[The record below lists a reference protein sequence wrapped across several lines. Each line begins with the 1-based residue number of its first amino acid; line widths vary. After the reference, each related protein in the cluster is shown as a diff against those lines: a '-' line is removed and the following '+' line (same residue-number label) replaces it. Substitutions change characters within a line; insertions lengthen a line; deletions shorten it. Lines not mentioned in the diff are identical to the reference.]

1 MSLKANDTGL
11 TYNTSQS
18 FGLDQVSDF
27 SSFTWDGI
35 SLSAQDIPS
44 VSLNRYVDNKS
55 GEGAF
60 NSLFKLKDKR
70 TLTLNLRY
78 AGDDLHYQNQKNSSI
93 FVDDNLYQDF
103 SEKVQAAVYSNSLM
117 GKIKLE
123 NNTEKVYFL
132 DDFTFN
138 SKFYHKHFGLEDNFD
153 GAQKQNQPIIS

>member
-1 MSLKANDTGL
+1 MKANDTGL

-78 AGDDLHYQNQKNSSI
+78 AGDDLHYQTR
-93 FVDDNLYQDF
+93 
-103 SEKVQAAVYSNSLM
+103 
-117 GKIKLE
+117 KIQYLC
-123 NNTEKVYFL
+123 
-132 DDFTFN
+132 
-138 SKFYHKHFGLEDNFD
+138 G
-153 GAQKQNQPIIS
+153 